1 MQITKKLRRIL
12 EKVIQEDI
20 ENFWLLSVLQNQAS
34 SLCI

>member
-1 MQITKKLRRIL
+1 MQITKKLRRIS

-20 ENFWLLSVLQNQAS
+20 ENFWLLSVLRNQAS